1 LEYESQVIRK
11 HCRAQRAGE
20 SGDLEIRAKISWQN
34 YVYEDIEDVHKTIR
48 YDTED
53 NRSYDFSR
61 RELVTAQLHPFKLEI
76 FRVSI
81 PKELTQWRETPI
93 INAY

>member
-34 YVYEDIEDVHKTIR
+34 YVYE
-48 YDTED
+48 DTED